1 MFVKAPG
8 PEFRWELVGAEWLT
22 LTSPSLFSWLSV
34 SAASHTRDLP
44 GLKGG
49 DRRAS
54 GEGWAGIA
62 LQERS
67 SSLSYSLSV
76 SSLMPG

>member
-1 MFVKAPG
+1 MEATG
-8 PEFRWELVGAEWLT
+8 SSFRWELVGAERPT
-22 LTSPSLFSWLSV
+22 LTSPNLFSGLRV
-34 SAASHTRDLP
+34 FAASHTRDLLP

-67 SSLSYSLSV
+67 SSLSYSSSV